1 MGRILNVAT
10 SPQLN
15 AGDSIVLRESLPDGW
30 WKVEINGVVSRILIG
45 RVKSIK
51 RQKSSEEKEKSLT
64 RSSSKKDASINGSTP
79 PVYVDSIL
87 HPRNQAITTGS
98 ISNPSVPIIQTQT
111 SPRTFTDLRN
121 AGFSPR
127 ENENTD
133 IPLPLPLPLPNAE
146 DTTPDHDLALPSPV
160 PSSLG
165 KDELTTSRKKTTRR
179 EKSSTGRPVK
189 TGTPTQVKSDLLQIA
204 LDIEASH
211 TDLSLIVRALETE
224 AGIKLPDATTEEAQI
239 LEKLSKEQRFLDK
252 MIDGSYAP
260 LFNADPKL
268 KPGIALAPMRLLA
281 FSELLIP
288 PVNLAALSSEEKQS
302 LQLLEFN
309 VFPYKDENNEH
320 HLRLLLMAM
329 FYEFDLPRIFQIPD
343 ITLYRFFNVVSRKYR
358 QVPFHNFYHA
368 FNVTQTMYFFL
379 TSCHASKVLGPLEI
393 MALLIAA
400 ICHDCDHPG
409 LNNDFQRKAQT
420 RVYHMH
426 KKSVLEN
433 HHYLQCMSA
442 LAHSESNIL
451 ANLTQED
458 EDKIYIYVRDLILAT
473 DLSVHGLILKNLTE
487 RKKILAKF
495 VKTSSQGMEYE
506 DRKLIMV
513 SLMKCSDL
521 SNEVRENNLSKLWAK
536 LVMEEFLAQSGL
548 ERQLQLPVTP
558 FMDAEKIIVTKEQMN
573 FIEKLCL
580 PLYTQLAQVFPEVEK
595 CCLQLEQNRDIWQDR
610 LRLFFSS
617 PEEIKKLSNKSIWE
631 REQVKTK
638 TNSSLS
644 STLSMQASNSQIP
657 SSRRASRAPTPS
669 GIVSS
674 QTKDAAASSSS
685 SGVATGSSPPA
696 SSVTL
701 PAPSNVVSAH
711 MVPSAS
717 SPDFGL
723 ASKKESKEKDK
734 EKDKKDSKDAK
745 SKDAS
750 RAQSTGGAPSTSKT
764 PKK

>member
-1 MGRILNVAT
+1 MSVPKASTPNLN
-10 SPQLN
+10 P
-15 AGDSIVLRESLPDGW
+15 GDSIVLKESLPDGW

-45 RVKSIK
+45 RVKAIK
-51 RQKSSEEKEKSLT
+51 RQKSSEEKEKGLT
-64 RSSSKKDASINGSTP
+64 RSTSKKDASINGSSAA
-79 PVYVDSIL
+79 VFSDSIT
-87 HPRNQAITTGS
+87 HPRNQAQTTGS
-98 ISNPSVPIIQTQT
+98 IHLPSNPSIQTQT
-111 SPRTFTDLRN
+111 SPRTFADLRN

-127 ENENTD
+127 EGENSETLPP
-133 IPLPLPLPLPNAE
+133 PLPLPLPPPIGEEGMHEPDVPVMQLPPTSGGRE
-146 DTTPDHDLALPSPV
+146 DLSGV
-160 PSSLG
+160 
-165 KDELTTSRKKTTRR
+165 RKKTTRR
-179 EKSSTGRPVK
+179 EKSNTARPSKV
-189 TGTPTQVKSDLLQIA
+189 GTPSQVKSDLLQIA

-211 TDLSLIVRALETE
+211 TDLSLIVRALENE
-224 AGIKLPDATTEEAQI
+224 ASVKLPEATSEEAQI
-239 LEKLSKEQRFLDK
+239 LERLSKEQRFLDK
-252 MIDGSYAP
+252 MIDGSYTP

-288 PVNLAALSSEEKQS
+288 TVNLGSLSSDEKQT

-309 VFPYKDENNEH
+309 VFPYKQENNEH

-343 ITLYRFFNVVSRKYR
+343 VTLYRFFNVVSRKYR
-358 QVPFHNFYHA
+358 HVPFHNFYHA

-379 TSCHASKVLGPLEI
+379 TTCNASKVLGPLEI

-458 EDKIYIYVRDLILAT
+458 EDQIYIYLRDLILAT
-473 DLSVHGLILKNLTE
+473 DLAVHGVILKNLTE
-487 RKKILAKF
+487 RKKILGKYAKAG
-495 VKTSSQGMEYE
+495 SSVGMVDE
-506 DRKLIMV
+506 DRKLIMC
-513 SLMKCSDL
+513 SLMKCADL

-536 LVMEEFLAQSGL
+536 LVMEEFLAQSGI

-580 PLYTQLAQVFPEVEK
+580 PLYTQLAQVFPEIEK
-595 CCLQLEQNRDIWQDR
+595 CCLQLEQNRNIWQDR

-617 PEEIKKLSNKSIWE
+617 PEELKKLSNKSIWE

-638 TNSSLS
+638 GPNSSLS

-657 SSRRASRAPTPS
+657 STRRVSRAPVP
-669 GIVSS
+669 
-674 QTKDAAASSSS
+674 
-685 SGVATGSSPPA
+685 TGSVNSPQREQSGQGPVA
-696 SSVTL
+696 
-701 PAPSNVVSAH
+701 APSNATSSSVSISSSLGIGSTSNMISAH

-717 SPDFGL
+717 TPDLG
-723 ASKKESKEKDK
+723 SKKEKEK
-734 EKDKKDSKDAK
+734 EKDKKDTATKAKDP
-745 SKDAS
+745 S
-750 RAQSTGGAPSTSKT
+750 RALSAGPGVPSKT